1 MSLSL
6 TRTVRLMT
14 MMTKSVSQL
23 IIKTRKWRIK
33 LTFFTDSIDHNEED
47 PEEY

>member
-1 MSLSL
+1 
-6 TRTVRLMT
+6 

-23 IIKTRKWRIK
+23 IIKRENGELK
-33 LTFFTDSIDHNEED
+33 LTFFTVATDKNEED